1 MLFHI
6 ILITA
11 GITGSTFQFSSEADF
26 RKVIS
31 HHESNGW
38 TVAFDDE
45 LPMGGLAVTLENP
58 HATTLIAS
66 NLEFAPCISPIALR
80 VSAQAVAKMR
90 LEMNN

>member
-6 ILITA
+6 ILMTA

-45 LPMGGLAVTLENP
+45 LPMGGISMTLESP
-58 HATTLIAS
+58 EKTTLIAS
-66 NLEFAPCISPIALR
+66 
-80 VSAQAVAKMR
+80 SAK
-90 LEMNN
+90 

>member
-6 ILITA
+6 ILMTA

-45 LPMGGLAVTLENP
+45 LPMGGISMTLESP
-58 HATTLIAS
+58 EKTTLIAS
-66 NLEFAPCISPIALR
+66 N
-80 VSAQAVAKMR
+80 AK
-90 LEMNN
+90 